1 MGPTSRGGAVARLL
15 LASVD
20 AELDTSGAAFAMSVM
35 QQPSFETVQS
45 RCTSASLEVLH
56 LRRCRSELSDVGA
69 RASDGP
75 CQAAPLRSAPY
86 RDDAAVGA
94 NLIRP
99 DSSHSRQHRI
109 EASSEFCRRFPA
121 SDAGALR
128 RASGQRVV
136 GASIGPLRRSGCGA
150 AAERAGLSTSRRECW
165 TPRHIRSRQL

>member
-1 MGPTSRGGAVARLL
+1 MLCDMGPTSRGGAVARLL

-56 LRRCRSELSDVGA
+56 LRRGRSELSDVGA

-75 CQAAPLRSAPY
+75 CQAASLRSAPY

-128 RASGQRVV
+128 RALVSLAHNSRTARTSANV
-136 GASIGPLRRSGCGA
+136 GRNVSRSILAPCSWRCR
-150 AAERAGLSTSRRECW
+150 TV
-165 TPRHIRSRQL
+165 T